1 MNFTI
6 PPGTPGVLAICFV
19 LFGLVQLILWLVIA
33 WRAMRAHEE
42 IATSLQ
48 SLLRHI
54 RLREGEEADRELA
67 RARQANTPPPPQP

>member
-6 PPGTPGVLAICFV
+6 PPNSSGVLAISFV

-42 IATSLQ
+42 IARSLQ

-54 RLREGEEADRELA
+54 RLREGEEMDRELA
-67 RARQANTPPPPQP
+67 RERRGNTAPPPQP

>member
-6 PPGTPGVLAICFV
+6 PPNSSGVFAVSFV

-48 SLLRHI
+48 SLLRDI
-54 RLREGEEADRELA
+54 RRREGEELDRELA
-67 RARQANTPPPPQP
+67 HERRGNAAPPPQP